1 MKTKLRMTGRQHELL
16 MSHLYPGDGKE
27 AVAFALCGRRNGNSV
42 HALSVRAIHT
52 IPYEKCP
59 VRRHDCVTWETDA
72 FAPIL
77 RETTDKRLTVIKFHS
92 HPCGLARFSPTD
104 DVSDREL
111 LASVQAW
118 TDSDLPHGSVCVLP
132 DGSLFGRWMT
142 PEERLEP
149 IDVLSVVGDDLNFWF
164 ASDVKSDDMPG
175 FAWRNAQAFG
185 AGTTGLLRQLSVAV
199 VGCSGTGSPMLEML
213 MRHNVGHLVLVDPD
227 RIDEKNLNRI
237 TFARKSDIG
246 QLKVEVAEKWIKSVA
261 LGTVVE
267 ALPHNLCEPAIIRRV
282 AECDVVVG
290 CMDSAEGRWLLNKL
304 ATFYC
309 MPYFDVGIRL
319 DADGHGGINQ
329 ICGSVN
335 YLQPGGSSLLSRKV
349 ITMRQ
354 VEAEGLKRTNPEVYA
369 TQLKDKYI
377 HGVQEDR
384 PAVVS
389 INMHYASLTMLEILA
404 RLHPFRVEGNEQF
417 ARFGSS
423 LTDPRF
429 APMDEDGAPCQALSK
444 HVGRG
449 DTVPLLDNPYLSE
462 VETA

>member
-1 MKTKLRMTGRQHELL
+1 MKTKLRITGQQHELL
-16 MSHLYPGDGKE
+16 LSHLYPGDGKE
-27 AVAFALCGRRNGNSV
+27 AVAFALCGRRTSNDV
-42 HALSVRAIHT
+42 HALSVREIHT

-72 FAPIL
+72 VAPIL
-77 RETTDKRLTVIKFHS
+77 REATDKGLAVFKFHS
-92 HPCGLARFSPTD
+92 HPSGLASFSPTD
-104 DVSDREL
+104 DVSDHEL
-111 LASVQAW
+111 LESVQAW
-118 TDSDLPHGSVCVLP
+118 TDSDLPHGSVVVLP

-142 PEERLEP
+142 PDERLEP

-185 AGTTGLLRQLSVAV
+185 AGTTGLLRRLSVAV
-199 VGCSGTGSPMLEML
+199 IGCSGTGSPMIEML

-237 TFARKSDIG
+237 MFARKSDIG
-246 QLKVEVAEKWIKSVA
+246 RLKVEVAEQWIKSVA

-267 ALPHNLCEPAIIRRV
+267 ALPQNLCEPAIIRRV

-290 CMDSAEGRWLLNKL
+290 CMDGAEGRWLLNKL

-309 MPYFDVGIRL
+309 VPYFDVGVRL

-349 ITMRQ
+349 ITMGQ
-354 VEAEGLKRTNPEVYA
+354 VEAEGLKRTNPNAYA
-369 TQLKDKYI
+369 SQLNDKYI
-377 HGVQEDR
+377 QGVQEDR

-389 INMHYASLTMLEILA
+389 VNMHYASLAMLEILA
-404 RLHPFRVEGNEQF
+404 RLHPFRVEGNQQF
-417 ARFGSS
+417 AKFGSS

-429 APMDEDGAPCQALSK
+429 APMEEDGSPCTALSK
-444 HVGRG
+444 HIGRG

-462 VETA
+462 ADAA

>member
-16 MSHLYPGDGKE
+16 LSHLYPGDSKE
-27 AVAFALCGRRNGNSV
+27 AVTFALCGRRSGDGV
-42 HALSVRAIHT
+42 HALCVRGIHL
-52 IPYEKCP
+52 IPHEKCP

-72 FAPIL
+72 IAPIL
-77 RETTDKRLTVIKFHS
+77 REATDKGHAVVKFHS
-92 HPCGLARFSPTD
+92 HPCGFAMFSPTD
-104 DVSDREL
+104 DVSDQEL
-111 LASVQAW
+111 LACVQAW
-118 TDSDLPHGSVCVLP
+118 TDSNLPHGSVVVVP
-132 DGSLFGRWMT
+132 DGSFFGRWMT
-142 PEERLEP
+142 PDERLEP

-185 AGTTGLLRQLSVAV
+185 AGTTGLLRRLSVAV
-199 VGCSGTGSPMLEML
+199 VGCSGTGSPMLDML

-246 QLKVEVAEKWIKSVA
+246 RLKVEVAEQWIKSVG

-267 ALPHNLCEPAIIRRV
+267 ALPQNLCEAATIRRV
-282 AECDVVVG
+282 AECDIVVG
-290 CMDSAEGRWLLNKL
+290 CMDGAEGRWLLNKL

-309 MPYFDVGIRL
+309 IPYFDVGVRL
-319 DADGHGGINQ
+319 DADGRGGIDQ

-335 YLQPGGSSLLSRKV
+335 YLQPGGSTLLSRNV
-349 ITMRQ
+349 ITMDQ
-354 VEAEGLKRTNPEVYA
+354 VEAEGLKRTNPDAYA
-369 TQLKDKYI
+369 SQLKVKYI

-389 INMHYASLTMLEILA
+389 VNMHYASLAMLEILA
-404 RLHPFRVEGNEQF
+404 RLHPYRVEGNEQF

-429 APMDEDGAPCQALSK
+429 APTDVDGPPCPVLSK

-462 VETA
+462 ADAA

>member
-1 MKTKLRMTGRQHELL
+1 MKTKLRMTGRQHESLL
-16 MSHLYPGDGKE
+16 SHLYSGDGKE
-27 AVAFALCGRRNGNSV
+27 AVAFGLCGRRTGACT
-42 HALSVRAIHT
+42 HALCVREIHL
-52 IPYEKCP
+52 IPYEKCS
-59 VRRHDCVTWETDA
+59 VRRCDLVTWETDA
-72 FAPIL
+72 IASIL
-77 RETTDKRLTVIKFHS
+77 RKATDTGLAVVKFHC
-92 HPCGLARFSPTD
+92 HPSGLASFSHTD
-104 DVSDREL
+104 DVSDQEL

-118 TDSDLPHGSVCVLP
+118 TDSDLPHGSVVVLP

-142 PEERLEP
+142 PEKRLEP
-149 IDVLSVVGDDLNFWF
+149 IEVLSVVGDDLNFWL
-164 ASDVKSDDMPG
+164 ASDEKSHEIPG

-185 AGTTGLLRQLSVAV
+185 DGTTGLLSQLSVAV

-237 TFARKSDIG
+237 IFARKEDIG
-246 QLKVEVAEKWIKSVA
+246 RLKVKVAEEWIKSVA
-261 LGTVVE
+261 LGTIVE
-267 ALPHNLCEPAIIRRV
+267 ALPHNLCEPAIIRRT
-282 AECDVVVG
+282 AECDIVVG
-290 CMDSAEGRWLLNKL
+290 CMDGAEGRWLLNKL

-319 DADGHGGINQ
+319 DADGRGGINQ

-349 ITMRQ
+349 ITMEQ
-354 VEAEGLKRTNPEVYA
+354 VEAEGLRRTNPDAYA
-369 TQLKDKYI
+369 SRLKDKYI

-389 INMHYASLTMLEILA
+389 VNMHYASLAMLEILA
-404 RLHPFRVEGNEQF
+404 RLHPYRVEGNEQF

-429 APMDEDGAPCQALSK
+429 VPMDEDGLSCQVLSK

-462 VETA
+462 ADAA